1 MSKNEETGRSRQGSF
16 LLQEGAGAQKAPA
29 KKKRPSLLVPSTG
42 DGPVPFPW
50 VRPGRK
56 LFSVGSF
63 ETDLLGE
70 AGKRRGSQE
79 GVSAMREQHGVT
91 KVSFDRKDVILLSTQ
106 FSNWEEQFETHKR
119 EITEDRSFHGCD

>member
-1 MSKNEETGRSRQGSF
+1 M
-16 LLQEGAGAQKAPA
+16 
-29 KKKRPSLLVPSTG
+29 
-42 DGPVPFPW
+42 
-50 VRPGRK
+50 
-56 LFSVGSF
+56 
-63 ETDLLGE
+63 LGE